1 MGRQLGVRMS
11 ELILAYEASGE
22 EMTLNMGPQHPSTHG
37 VIRFIIKTDGEIM
50 HEAIPDVGY
59 LHRAIEHIAEK
70 CTYEGFMP
78 YTDRVDYVCAMPA
91 NHVWALAVEKLGDLP
106 VPERAEYLR
115 VISDELNRISSHCIA
130 LGATAMDIGAITP
143 FTYILRER
151 EYVNE
156 LLEMLC
162 GARLTYNYH
171 RIGGVGWDMPV
182 GWRDKVLAWCD
193 HFSYVADEFDRL
205 ITHNELFVRRLANLA
220 VISADEAKSFGLV
233 GPNLR
238 ASGVDF
244 DVRRDLPY
252 SIYGKLKF
260 EVPVGRGLMGAVGDC
275 WDRYWVRA
283 QEWRQ
288 SVSMVRQCLDLIDAT
303 PPDFWKQPKKLKP
316 KGDAMAR
323 VEAARGD
330 MSCYVVGDG
339 GAHAYR
345 ARFRTGSF
353 NAMGII
359 REKSRGLMVA
369 DLVAL
374 IASLDVVAPEIDR

>member
-1 MGRQLGVRMS
+1 MG
-11 ELILAYEASGE
+11 ELIVANADSGE

-37 VIRFIIKTDGEIM
+37 VIRFVIKTDGEIM
-50 HEAIPDVGY
+50 REAVPDVGY

-91 NHVWALAVEKLGDLP
+91 NHAWALAVEKLAGLE
-106 VPERAEYLR
+106 VPPRAEYLR
-115 VISDELNRISSHCIA
+115 VVTDELNRISSHCIA
-130 LGATAMDIGAITP
+130 LGAMAMDIGAITP

-156 LLEMLC
+156 LLEMIC

-171 RIGGVGWDMPV
+171 RIGGVGWDMPA

-193 HFSYVADEFDRL
+193 HFAPVMDEFDRL
-205 ITHNELFVRRLANLA
+205 ITNNALFVRRLANLA
-220 VISADEAKSFGLV
+220 VIRADEAIDYGLV

-238 ASGVDF
+238 GSGVDF
-244 DVRRDLPY
+244 DVRRDVPY
-252 SIYGKLKF
+252 SIYPKLRF
-260 EVPVGRGLMGAVGDC
+260 EVPVGRGLCGSVGDA

-288 SVSMVRQCLDLIDAT
+288 SVSMVRQCLEQIDGTDKESWT
-303 PPDFWKQPKKLKP
+303 PPKKLKP
-316 KGDAMAR
+316 VGDAMAR

-339 GAHAYR
+339 GANAYR

-359 REKSRGLMVA
+359 REKSRGLMIA